1 MKESHINMV
10 KNIKNCDI
18 RFSLTLRDINLNIKP
33 CQKLTYTFYYS
44 SIFRK
49 YWIKTARILEGI
61 MG

>member
-44 SIFRK
+44 SIFRNIGSK
-49 YWIKTARILEGI
+49 QQEF
-61 MG
+61 